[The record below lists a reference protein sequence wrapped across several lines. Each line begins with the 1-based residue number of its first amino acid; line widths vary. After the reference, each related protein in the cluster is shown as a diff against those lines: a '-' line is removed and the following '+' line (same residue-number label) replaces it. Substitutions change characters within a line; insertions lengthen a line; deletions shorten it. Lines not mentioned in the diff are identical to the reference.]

1 MASRGGEPRR
11 PVAPAA
17 AAGYAGD
24 VDLRLQLLGGRQ
36 AAVELEEGAGVPWG
50 AGICGGEAAPAA
62 TSLAAV
68 ADGVGLRPEQGGTA
82 L

>member
-1 MASRGGEPRR
+1 
-11 PVAPAA
+11 VAPAA
-17 AAGYAGD
+17 AAGNAGD
-24 VDLRLQLLGGRQ
+24 KDLRLWLAGGWR